1 MSIYNIFDDIKFSDK
16 KEIEET
22 IYEDDKIKLVRILSL
37 DQLTDYYDQDEL
49 EIVKIE
55 EGVAELEIDGKI
67 IGLKKG
73 DILPI
78 HPHQVHRVIK
88 QDRVIW
94 FCIFIKK

>member
-1 MSIYNIFDDIKFSDK
+1 MSIYNIFYDIKFSDE

-22 IYEDDKIKLVRILSL
+22 IFEDDKIKLVRISSL
-37 DQLTDYYDQDEL
+37 DQITGYYDQDML

-55 EGVAELEIDGKI
+55 EGVAELEIDGQVI
-67 IGLKKG
+67 RLKKG

-94 FCIFIKK
+94 FCIFVKN

>member
-1 MSIYNIFDDIKFSDK
+1 MTIYNIFEDINFSDK
-16 KEIEET
+16 KEIEEI
-22 IYEDDKIKLVRILSL
+22 IYEDRKIKLMRISSL
-37 DQLTDYYDQDEL
+37 DQVTGYNDQDEL

-55 EGVAELEIDGKI
+55 EGVAELEMDGQI
-67 IGLKKG
+67 IRLKKG

-94 FCIFIKK
+94 FCIFVKN

>member
-1 MSIYNIFDDIKFSDK
+1 MTIYNIFEDINFFDK
-16 KEIEET
+16 KEIEEI
-22 IYEDDKIKLVRILSL
+22 IYEDRKIKLMRISSL
-37 DQLTDYYDQDEL
+37 DQVTGYNDQDEL

-55 EGVAELEIDGKI
+55 EGVAELEMDGQLI
-67 IGLKKG
+67 RLKKG

-94 FCIFIKK
+94 FCIFVKN

>member
-1 MSIYNIFDDIKFSDK
+1 MTIYNIFENINFSDK

-22 IYEDDKIKLVRILSL
+22 IYEDEKIKLVRISSL
-37 DQLTDYYDQDEL
+37 DQVTGYNDQDEL

-55 EGVAELEIDGKI
+55 EGVAELEMDGQI
-67 IGLKKG
+67 IRLKKG

-94 FCIFIKK
+94 FCIFVKN

>member
-1 MSIYNIFDDIKFSDK
+1 MATYNIFDDIKFSDK
-16 KEIEET
+16 KEIEEI
-22 IYEDDKIKLVRILSL
+22 IYEDEKIKLVRILSL

-67 IGLKKG
+67 KKLKKG

-88 QDRVIW
+88 QDRVVW
-94 FCIFIKK
+94 FCIFVKN

>member
-1 MSIYNIFDDIKFSDK
+1 MTIYNIFENINFSDK

-22 IYEDDKIKLVRILSL
+22 IYEDEKIKLVRISSL
-37 DQLTDYYDQDEL
+37 DQITDYYDQDEL

-55 EGVAELEIDGKI
+55 EGVAELEIDGQVKT
-67 IGLKKG
+67 LKKG

-88 QDRVIW
+88 QNKVIW
-94 FCIFIKK
+94 FCIFVKN

>member
-1 MSIYNIFDDIKFSDK
+1 MAIYNIFEDIKFSDK

-22 IYEDDKIKLVRILSL
+22 IFEDEKVKLVRITSL

-55 EGVAELEIDGKI
+55 EGVAELEIDGQI
-67 IGLKKG
+67 IRLKKG

-88 QDRVIW
+88 QDRVVW
-94 FCIFIKK
+94 FCIFVKN